1 MKMRYDAFLS
11 YSRQDAVIA
20 RKIQEFLETY
30 RPPDSSGG
38 KKRLRIFRD
47 DSDLTA
53 SPSLR
58 ESISE
63 AIRLSECLVILCSPS
78 SVDSQFVSMEIQ
90 LFRAAHGDKR
100 MYLILID
107 GEPEEAIP
115 GRLLSNDDPP
125 LYVDLRHQKSQKL
138 GFERQMLRVVAGLL
152 QQPLDALVKRNEAR
166 RRKSRTRAWLLAV
179 SFIALLLVT
188 TAVAGIRTEIDS
200 RHVTDLDVF
209 YGGVERVRFAAG
221 SYLLGVGT
229 NGGIA
234 SLWRT
239 TADRHEVLFWSQ
251 TGSVRDVAVWE
262 ERESVVIAVDSWV
275 LEVRGD
281 ATDPIRRVI
290 QRTSQTKTV
299 ARSSR
304 SDLWMIGEVD
314 GTVCLAD
321 LSRAEVRDS
330 VHVGAETINGLYV
343 SSEDQGPLVH
353 TSAGRFLQVDH
364 TWTSFDCVWTSDSVR
379 ERVTRIPPLIDFER
393 QEAWYATVNG
403 VSRVNLGSGTE
414 IECYTPEPAFNTA
427 CMALLGNTLALCQM
441 NGKTFMIDVASGEM
455 QQMTS
460 ASVPGMPESMDF
472 SFDGMVLA
480 VGYRDPSSSDGG
492 VVLFTRFRSLWGFR
506 LWNIPF

>member
-1 MKMRYDAFLS
+1 LKMRYDAFLS

-239 TADRHEVLFWSQ
+239 TADRHE
-251 TGSVRDVAVWE
+251 
-262 ERESVVIAVDSWV
+262 
-275 LEVRGD
+275 D